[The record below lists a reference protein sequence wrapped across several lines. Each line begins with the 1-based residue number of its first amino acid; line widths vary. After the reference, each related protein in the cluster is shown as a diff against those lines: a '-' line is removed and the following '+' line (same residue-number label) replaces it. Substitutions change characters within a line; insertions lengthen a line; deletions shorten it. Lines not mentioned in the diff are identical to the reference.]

1 MTPETHVEIM
11 GLLMLAL
18 AAANAGLPGR
28 LRWGEELKRLSP
40 LNRQV
45 FAVHAAFVVLIT
57 ALLGFLSLAYAREL
71 LQQTALARAVVIGLG
86 AFWSARL
93 LVQVVVCA
101 RPSWRGT
108 GGDAV
113 LQFLF
118 AGLCG
123 YFVAV
128 CAWAV
133 VHQTGGVS

>member
-1 MTPETHVEIM
+1 MTPETHVRIM

-18 AAANAGLPGR
+18 AAANAWLPAR
-28 LRWGEELKRLSP
+28 LRWGEELRRLSA

-45 FAVHAAFVVLIT
+45 FVVHAGFVVLIT

-71 LQQTALARAVVIGLG
+71 LERTALARAVVIGLG
-86 AFWSARL
+86 VFWGARF

-101 RPSWRGT
+101 KASWRGT

-118 AGLCG
+118 AGLCA

-133 VHQTGGVS
+133 LHQGGGVS